1 MKKRLLSFF
10 LAVCMI
16 LSLLPVSVIAEEAA
30 TTSGTCGEN
39 LTWTLEDGTLTIS
52 GTGAMSDYSTSSG
65 HTSAPWGDYC
75 ETITSAVIENGV
87 TSIGDYAFYGCTN
100 LASVTI
106 PEGMVSIGDSAF
118 EGCTNLA
125 SVTIP
130 GSVASIGDDAFFE
143 CSSLESIYIPQN
155 VVNIGVCSF
164 AICTSLK
171 SIDVSEDNTAY
182 CSENG
187 VLFNKDKSILHTY
200 PAGKA
205 GDAYTIPNGVNTI
218 NAAAF
223 GFCTNLKSITIPV
236 SVTEIQE
243 AAFYE
248 SGLTDI
254 YYEGTT
260 EQWAAICTSSFEYWF
275 GESTSSVIIH
285 CSDRETPYGI
295 TWSIKDGVLTVSG
308 LGAMPYYKNYTYT
321 PWYSEIKNITSVVIE
336 NGVTSIGRCAF
347 TNCENLKSVT
357 IPSSVKTI
365 EFIAFSDC
373 PNLESITIPDGVT
386 SIGEEVFTRCTSLK
400 TVRIPVSMTS
410 IGKNAF
416 YYCIALTDVYY
427 AGTVEQWK
435 SITSEN
441 DDYSLDVATIHC
453 SDGDIFPNGS
463 CGDDLT
469 WTLQKGK
476 LVISGEGA
484 MSDYEY
490 SNSATNSPWS
500 TYRTSITDVIIENGV
515 SSIGNYAFYD
525 CTNLVNAELPSSITS
540 IGEEAFGG
548 CDSLESVTIPNTVK
562 SIDFNAFYGISA
574 LADVYYSG
582 TIEQWEE
589 FCTNI
594 DKEPLKHAVIHC
606 SDGDI
611 QPPAYCGEN
620 VTWVLENGTLTISG
634 SGYMA
639 DYDGGENLPP
649 WTDEASTIT
658 SIIIKN
664 GVTGI
669 GDFAFICLQ
678 NLEEITIPDSVNHI
692 GVNSLAR
699 CEKLTKIHL
708 PSGLTTISDYAF
720 AGCMALEEI
729 DIPSSVKS
737 IGKYAFGSCESIK
750 EITIPDGITSINEGL
765 FYGCVSL
772 AAVTIPASIT
782 TIGAGAFVDCSALTD
797 IYYGG
802 SKEQWKAVTVGDNND
817 CLSNAHVHYAVYP
830 NGTCGENLTWKLI
843 DDTLTISGTGSM
855 HNYSRVFSS
864 PWSNE
869 SGQIQKVVIEEGVS
883 SIGDWAF
890 SYLSNL
896 TDVSI
901 SDTVTDIGD
910 NAFCA
915 CYALETIDLPDSVE
929 NIGAD
934 AFSLC
939 NHMTAINVGV
949 NNAKYSS
956 HNGVLFD
963 KNVTELIVFP
973 LAKSGYY
980 DIPDG
985 VTKINKDAFSN
996 CRYIERISIPAGITT
1011 IEEGLLA
1018 DCDRLDYAYIPDSIT
1033 KIGAN
1038 AFSSNL
1044 DTIFYGGTREQWDS
1058 IEIDDENAAITNAE
1072 IRCEVFPKANTC
1084 GERVMWVYENGT
1096 LTISG
1101 TGEIEDCIE
1110 WQPWSSKAALIK
1122 KVVIENGVTAIGGH
1136 AFSGFEN
1143 LEEVVI
1149 PDSVTRIDESAFEG
1163 CSSLKDVY
1171 YNGISEQW
1179 DAIVIDSSNNE
1190 YLESATKH
1198 FREVNFCGDS
1208 LTWTLE
1214 NGTLTISGTGKM
1226 YDYDSGQNKTP
1237 WVDEASAITNVVIG
1251 DGVTHIGEH
1260 AFEGCEKV
1268 IGINIPSSV
1277 KSIGKCA
1284 FASCESLK
1292 ELTIPDGVES
1302 IEERLLGAC
1311 TSLTKITIPAS
1322 VTRIG
1327 QSAFIGCELLEK
1339 IDLPSS
1345 VKIIEDGAFALCTS
1359 LEEITIPDGVEVIEE
1374 GILSGCSGLKTLTIH
1389 AGVTAMNVYTL
1400 QCCSGLTEVN
1410 YSGTKEQWKALSA
1423 DMDNEYRDRI
1433 VIHCSDG
1440 DIPKLAYCGEKVTWT
1455 LENGTLT
1462 ISGTG
1467 EMFDYDSGQNK
1478 APWVDDASKITN
1490 VMIDDGVTS
1499 IGEYAFLNCK
1509 SLETITIPGSVTSVG
1524 FCAFENCTSLTDIT
1538 YTGTIE
1544 QFRNMSFGEYNNG
1557 LRSKVI
1563 HCTDGDIT
1571 YGISWTLEDGVL
1583 TVSGMGGMEPYDEGK
1598 APWNDERD
1606 SIKSIV
1612 IKDGVTSINCN
1623 AFYSCRNVTDVTI
1636 ADSVTVIERG
1646 AFSYCESLK
1655 SLNISVNVTDVCD
1668 AFGGC
1673 TNLTDIYYGGTAAQ
1687 WENALWDSPRSV
1699 KCITIHCTDKDILPG
1714 GTCGD
1719 NVTWTLQNN
1728 TLTIS
1733 GAGDIEDYLGYSY
1746 TPWYSKSKVITS
1758 VVIDSGV
1765 TGIGTYAFSYF
1776 FSLQSISIP
1785 KSVTKIGGHAFEY
1798 CQELND
1804 VVIPDGVTAIEE
1816 STFEHC
1822 YRLESI
1828 TIPAGVTSIGEYA
1841 FYGCE
1846 SLTKIQFGGTI
1857 AQWEALLGNADS
1869 SALRNACVYC
1879 SDGKITPHGTCGTNL
1894 TWELD
1899 DGVLTISGTGV
1910 MENYWQD
1917 DEGAP
1922 WSEYS
1927 GNIKSI
1933 VIENGVTSIGN
1944 NAFANC
1950 YNVTAI
1956 TIPDSV
1962 NTIGSYAFDSCSKLK
1977 QITIP
1982 GGVQE
1987 IKTGTFRYCT
1997 GLENIVIP
2005 DGVEV
2010 IDEYAFSNCTSLKS
2024 VNIPAAVTELYT
2036 SAFDHCDSL
2045 SGIDVDENNSYFSS
2059 VDGVLFS
2066 KSKSTLL
2073 CCPSGM
2079 ETDSYQIPDYVTSL
2093 AGGAFKYCSGLT
2105 SITVPDSV
2113 RSMGGY
2119 AFAGCKNI
2127 KEITLPG
2134 EIDEISDGM
2143 FWGCE
2148 SLMSIVVPDGV
2159 QRIGDSAFYQCYALS
2174 SVSIPDSVQSIGWDA
2189 FYYCGSLTSIEL
2201 PSGLESIN
2209 DSTFSHCGA
2218 LESITIPNTV
2228 KSICERAFSNCSAL
2242 KDIYFNGSADE
2253 WLGIEVS
2260 EYNDRLRSATVHC
2273 NDRNVTPE
2281 EFEVTWTLE
2290 NGVLTIS
2297 GKWEIKN
2304 YDDGEAPWCSD
2315 AESITSVV
2323 VKDGVKRVG
2332 NNAFYGCSNLE
2343 SVTLGDSVKSIG
2355 DYAFGGCSNLKTI
2368 TIPAGLTSISY
2379 SAFGG
2384 CYALTTV
2391 NYAGTLKQWNRIDFY
2406 NDDGGL
2412 SYATIHCSDGNI
2424 IPTGSCGDN
2433 ASWRLIDGTLV
2444 ISGTGGM
2451 DGVYADAPWRNFR
2464 AVTNVVIEK
2473 GITKIGDC
2481 AFGSALET
2489 VYISASVTTI
2499 GESAFSNC
2507 DALKKVYYE
2516 GTAEQWKQI
2525 VISESND
2532 CLENASIE
2540 YGAHVHCHTAT
2551 VTEPTCIDAGY
2562 TTHTCTCGD
2571 SYVDSYT
2578 DALGHSYEDG
2588 VCTRC
2593 GMKPSGSGTCGENAT
2608 WKLEDG
2614 TLTISGTG
2622 NMEDIDRAD
2631 AQPWRDVRDAV
2642 ISVVI
2647 EDGIT
2652 NISSFAF
2659 EYFSSLKSIT
2669 ISGTVTSIGDYV
2681 FDDCPKLESITVDES
2696 GETYCSENGVM
2707 FNKGKTMILVY
2718 PAGKQESEYQ
2728 IPESVQVIGDR
2739 AFEGCSNLV
2748 SVSIPDGVTDIGYC
2762 TFSGCTRLISVNIPK
2777 SVTSI
2782 SAYVFRSCESLTDIV
2797 IPDGVTSI
2805 GYYSFAYNPNL
2816 SSVIIPESV
2825 TYIDEGAF
2833 GGDDGLSDVY
2843 YKGSTEQWAQIAVEQ
2858 ENDCLI
2864 NANVHYNYGHTHSY
2878 TEVVTAPTCTERGY
2892 TTHTCE
2898 CGDSYSDSYTGAL
2911 GHDYG
2916 EWTQTKAPTCTEKGE
2931 EARHCSR
2938 CDSSET
2944 NEIAPTGHKLVHHDG
2959 KAVTCTEKGWEA
2971 YDTCENCDYTTY
2983 KEISATG
2990 HNYMAVVT
2998 EPTCTEKGFTTH
3010 TCTACGYSCNDS
3022 YTDALGHSYEDGKCT
3037 RCGAIDPSTVEIHA
3051 GCITVSSEKGRA
3063 GEEVTV
3069 SVSIGDNPGITAMK
3083 LGIEYDKSK
3092 LQLVGFEDAGLEG
3105 WYVAENAVWLNG
3117 CDSTF
3122 NGVMLKLKFKILENC
3137 GNGDT
3142 EVTVSYTTG
3151 DICNYNEERVCPDV
3165 KGGKVTVHSAIPG
3178 DITGDGVVNT
3188 LDLLRL
3194 QKYLSGEDV
3203 QIVGNADIN
3212 GDGVVD
3218 ALDLLVL
3225 KKYLAGED
3233 IQIR

>member
-16 LSLLPVSVIAEEAA
+16 FSLLPVSVIAEEAA

-87 TSIGDYAFYGCTN
+87 TSIGDYAFT
-100 LASVTI
+100 
-106 PEGMVSIGDSAF
+106 
-118 EGCTNLA
+118 
-125 SVTIP
+125 
-130 GSVASIGDDAFFE
+130 
-143 CSSLESIYIPQN
+143 
-155 VVNIGVCSF
+155 
-164 AICTSLK
+164 K
-171 SIDVSEDNTAY
+171 
-182 CSENG
+182 
-187 VLFNKDKSILHTY
+187 
-200 PAGKA
+200 
-205 GDAYTIPNGVNTI
+205 
-218 NAAAF
+218 
-223 GFCTNLKSITIPV
+223 
-236 SVTEIQE
+236 
-243 AAFYE
+243 
-248 SGLTDI
+248 
-254 YYEGTT
+254 
-260 EQWAAICTSSFEYWF
+260 
-275 GESTSSVIIH
+275 
-285 CSDRETPYGI
+285 
-295 TWSIKDGVLTVSG
+295 
-308 LGAMPYYKNYTYT
+308 
-321 PWYSEIKNITSVVIE
+321 
-336 NGVTSIGRCAF
+336 
-347 TNCENLKSVT
+347 CENLKSVT
-357 IPSSVKTI
+357 IPNSVKTI
-365 EFIAFSDC
+365 GYGAFAVC
-373 PNLESITIPDGVT
+373 PNLEIITIPNGVT
-386 SIGEEVFTRCTSLK
+386 SIGEAAFLVCTSLK
-400 TVRIPVSMTS
+400 TATIPVSVTS
-410 IGKNAF
+410 IDKDAF
-416 YYCIALTDVYY
+416 YDCNALTDVYY

-441 DDYSLDVATIHC
+441 DDYSLVVATIHC

-515 SSIGNYAFYD
+515 TSIGNYAFYD

-678 NLEEITIPDSVNHI
+678 NLEEITVPDSVNHI

-699 CEKLTKIHL
+699 CEKLTKINL

-729 DIPSSVKS
+729 DIPSSVIS
-737 IGKYAFGSCESIK
+737 IGQYAFGSCESIK

-1149 PDSVTRIDESAFEG
+1149 PDSVTRIDESAFED

-1190 YLESATKH
+1190 YLENAAKH
-1198 FREVNFCGDS
+1198 FSEVNYCGDK

-1226 YDYDSGQNKTP
+1226 YDYDSGQNKAP
-1237 WVDEASAITNVVIG
+1237 WVDDASAITNVVIG

-1277 KSIGKCA
+1277 KSIGACA
-1284 FASCESLK
+1284 FA
-1292 ELTIPDGVES
+1292 
-1302 IEERLLGAC
+1302 AC
-1311 TSLTKITIPAS
+1311 ISLTKITIPAG

-1327 QSAFIGCELLEK
+1327 NSAFIGCELLEK

-1345 VKIIEDGAFALCTS
+1345 IKIIEDGAFALCTS
-1359 LEEITIPDGVEVIEE
+1359 LEEISIPDGVEVIEE
-1374 GILSGCSGLKTLTIH
+1374 GIFSGCTGLKTLNIH
-1389 AGVTAMNVYTL
+1389 AGVTAMDVYTL
-1400 QCCSGLTEVN
+1400 QCCSGLTDVN
-1410 YSGTKEQWKALSA
+1410 YSGTKEQWKVLSA

-1440 DIPKLAYCGEKVTWT
+1440 DIPKLAYCGKNVTWV

-1467 EMFDYDSGQNK
+1467 EMYDYDDYDEL
-1478 APWVDDASKITN
+1478 APWANDASKITN
-1490 VMIDDGVTS
+1490 VIIDDGVTS

-1509 SLETITIPGSVTSVG
+1509 SLETLTIPGSVTSVG
-1524 FCAFENCTSLTDIT
+1524 FCAFENCTSVTGITYNGTIKQLCEVSFNGENVELQSKVIHCTDGDISYGISWTLEDGTLTISGLGQMLYYDDGGDNPWDDMRDEIKTVIIKAGVKIIGYDTFGSCVNLTDVTIADTVTTIENGAFSGCKKLKSLNIPASVRSIGNAFDGCTVMTDIYYGGSAAQWKDALWDNATSVCSFTIHCTDEVIFPGGSCGDSAKWALKDGTLTISGTGEMNYNTRYVPWHNNAETIKTVEIEDGITYIGSSAFLDCTNLENITIPSSVTGIGNSVFDNCTSLTDIT

-1687 WENALWDSPRSV
+1687 WKNALWDSPRSV

-1899 DGVLTISGTGV
+1899 DGVLTISGTGD

-1997 GLENIVIP
+1997 GVENIVIP

-2253 WLGIEVS
+2253 WLEIEVS
-2260 EYNDRLRSATVHC
+2260 EYNDQLRSATVHC
-2273 NDRNVTPE
+2273 TDRNVTPE
-2281 EFEVTWTLE
+2281 EFEVAWTLE

-2304 YDDGEAPWCSD
+2304 YGREEAPWYSES
-2315 AESITSVV
+2315 ESITSVV

-2473 GITKIGDC
+2473 GITKIGDR

-2525 VISESND
+2525 VIYESND

-2578 DALGHSYEDG
+2578 DAIGHSYEDG

-2659 EYFSSLKSIT
+2659 KYFSSLKSIT

-2843 YKGSTEQWAQIAVEQ
+2843 YKGSTEQWAQVAVEQ

-2864 NANVHYNYGHTHSY
+2864 NANIHYNYGHTHSY

-2898 CGDSYSDSYTGAL
+2898 CGDSYSDSYTDAL